1 MDRTAELIR
10 RSQDGDKEARETL
23 IQENMGLVH
32 HVVRRFLGR
41 GAEAEDL
48 TQIGAIGL
56 MKAIERFD
64 LSYEV
69 RFSTYAVPMIAG
81 EIRRFLRDDSIIKVS
96 RSLKELA
103 VRAARLREELL
114 MEQGGEPGLEE
125 LAARLRVEPEE
136 LAQAQSD
143 LAESES
149 QLAEQGQTLQALNLL
164 YELQQEFSARDYEAC
179 EKTIAALESDGLK
192 DTLSQEAREGLT
204 SPAQRYQQLKD
215 AVEHR

>member
-1 MDRTAELIR
+1 MKLEK
-10 RSQDGDKEARETL
+10 RSSGSDVTPDLPEEKGKHPVVVYIVVLFLAAFLLMAMSLVMQHRSKAMGRLEDSVSALQETQRVQDENLQLQKE
-23 IQENMGLVH
+23 IQ
-32 HVVRRFLGR
+32 
-41 GAEAEDL
+41 DL
-48 TQIGAIGL
+48 T
-56 MKAIERFD
+56 
-64 LSYEV
+64 
-69 RFSTYAVPMIAG
+69 
-81 EIRRFLRDDSIIKVS
+81 
-96 RSLKELA
+96 
-103 VRAARLREELL
+103 
-114 MEQGGEPGLEE
+114 
-125 LAARLRVEPEE
+125 EE

-164 YELQQEFSARDYEAC
+164 YELQQEFSARNYEAC